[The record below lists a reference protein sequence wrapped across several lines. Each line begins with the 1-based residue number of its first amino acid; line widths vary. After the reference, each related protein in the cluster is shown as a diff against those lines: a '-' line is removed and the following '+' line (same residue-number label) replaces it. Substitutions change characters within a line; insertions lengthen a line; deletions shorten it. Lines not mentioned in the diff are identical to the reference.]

1 MRWLLIRLNS
11 SLLIP
16 HSSFASE
23 LAPSLS
29 LPYYWAP
36 NVSGVC
42 VASGLR
48 EQLQVTLGS
57 VYTIERELGGGGMS
71 RVFVAE
77 ERSLGRHVVVKV
89 LPPELAADVN
99 AERFRREVQLC
110 ARLQHPHIVPLLNAG
125 EADQL
130 LYYTMPYIEGQSL
143 RQRLATSGPLAV
155 GESVRILREV
165 LHALSYAHRRGVAHR
180 DIKPENILLGEGGA
194 VVADFG
200 VAKALDASTSV
211 SITTAGF
218 VVGTPAY
225 MAPEQAAGSKTL
237 DHRADIYAVGIVA
250 YEMLTGH
257 PPFTGDS
264 PEVILAAQLTET
276 PAPISQRRNI
286 PPALASV
293 VMRCL
298 AKYPADR
305 WQTADELLAR
315 LDAITSDGA
324 GGVSSA
330 PPRRM
335 WPWVSAAAATVA
347 AIAVVAAVVG
357 GKGDAR
363 TRPLAV
369 RLYSVAVPSFDHI
382 GPDPEKAYI
391 AHGTTVDVVG
401 ELSRHPQI
409 RVIGRTS
416 ADYFRKQ
423 GLSVRA
429 MAESLDVDGV
439 LEGSVRVQD
448 TSVHVTVQF
457 VRRDGSI
464 DWSESYDRLVRTA
477 GSIHADIARDVVD
490 RLALTPVTHVASAF
504 SPADSDAWALHS
516 RGRERL
522 DRRTVADL
530 RQAIVLFE
538 DALRANPRFARAHA
552 GLADAYRLLAAP
564 EHAAMPPQEA
574 LPQAER
580 HAQQAIALD
589 STLADAHASLA
600 NAVFNFDWNWNG
612 AKRSFDRAIAL
623 DAANVTAHQWYGL
636 YLAAMGDTAGA
647 TRQARTVREIEP
659 KAPAPLGA
667 AARIYYLTGAP
678 DTAITLYRAA
688 LSQDSTFYVARLG
701 IALSY
706 LAKRQ
711 PGEAERELRKAM
723 TLSPAARTVVPSLLA
738 YAAAVAGR
746 HDEARDA
753 LARLRS
759 SAELGLIPPEF
770 IALVHIGLGEPDAAM
785 AWLERARTHRSGIVA
800 YLKVE
805 PLVDPLR
812 ADPRFVRMLRELG
825 LA

>member
-1 MRWLLIRLNS
+1 
-11 SLLIP
+11 
-16 HSSFASE
+16 
-23 LAPSLS
+23 
-29 LPYYWAP
+29 
-36 NVSGVC
+36 
-42 VASGLR
+42 
-48 EQLQVTLGS
+48 
-57 VYTIERELGGGGMS
+57 
-71 RVFVAE
+71 
-77 ERSLGRHVVVKV
+77 
-89 LPPELAADVN
+89 
-99 AERFRREVQLC
+99 
-110 ARLQHPHIVPLLNAG
+110 
-125 EADQL
+125 
-130 LYYTMPYIEGQSL
+130 
-143 RQRLATSGPLAV
+143 
-155 GESVRILREV
+155 VRILREV

-250 YEMLTGH
+250 YEMLTGR

-330 PPRRM
+330 SPRRV
-335 WPWVSAAAATVA
+335 WLWVSAAAATVA

-369 RLYSVAVPSFDHI
+369 RLYSVAVPSFDYI
-382 GPDPEKAYI
+382 GPDPGKEWVAT
-391 AHGTTVDVVG
+391 GVTVDVIG
-401 ELSRHPQI
+401 KLSRHPRL
-409 RVIGRTS
+409 RVIGRSS
-416 ADYFRKQ
+416 ADHERRR
-423 GLSVRA
+423 GSSIRDIA
-429 MAESLDVDGV
+429 NSLDVNGV
-439 LEGSVRVQD
+439 LEGTVRVQG
-448 TSVHVTVQF
+448 TAMHVTVQF

-464 DWSESYDRLVRTA
+464 GWSESYDHPLQMA
-477 GSIHADIARDVVD
+477 GSIHDDIARDVEEHLGLPSATD
-490 RLALTPVTHVASAF
+490 DARFAF
-504 SPADSDAWALHS
+504 SPEDSVAWAFHS
-516 RGRERL
+516 RGRQHL
-522 DRRTVADL
+522 DRRTVVDL
-530 RQAIVLFE
+530 REAITLFE

-574 LPQAER
+574 LPQAQQ
-580 HAQQAIALD
+580 HARQAIALD

-600 NAVFNFDWNWNG
+600 NAIFNFDWKWND

-623 DAANVTAHQWYGL
+623 DSANVTAHQWYGL

-647 TRQARTVREIEP
+647 KMHARTVRKIEP
-659 KAPAPLGA
+659 KAPAALGA
-667 AARIYYLTGAP
+667 VARIYYLTGEP
-678 DTAITLYRAA
+678 DSAIVLYRAA
-688 LSQDSTFYVARLG
+688 LSQDSTFYVARVG
-701 IALSY
+701 IGLSY
-706 LAKRQ
+706 LAKGR
-711 PGEAERELRKAM
+711 PADAERELRKAM
-723 TLSPAARTVVPSLLA
+723 TLSRAARAVVPLLLA
-738 YAAAVAGR
+738 YTAAVAGR
-746 HDEARDA
+746 HAEARDA
-753 LARLRS
+753 LARLRP
-759 SAELGLIPPEF
+759 SAELGVIPPEF
-770 IALVHIGLGEPDAAM
+770 VALVHIGLGERDAAM
-785 AWLERARTHRSGIVA
+785 AWLERARTRRSEIVA